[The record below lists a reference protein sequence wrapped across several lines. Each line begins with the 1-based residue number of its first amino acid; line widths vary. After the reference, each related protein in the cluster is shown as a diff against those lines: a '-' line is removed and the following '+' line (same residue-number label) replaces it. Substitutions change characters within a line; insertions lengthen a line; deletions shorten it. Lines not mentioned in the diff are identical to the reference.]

1 MKSAIALI
9 GTSAVL
15 RVGGLR
21 RLRRVAMYDSYEE
34 GALTM
39 SGRIKTVRQQTA
51 FYALPP
57 CGRGGGGSCVYLCC
71 AGGNLVVL
79 GVFGAAFAWEGS
91 WGLAVS
97 GCGLSKGGKGACPMR
112 AHLLMGGVLAQFEVC
127 VGLFVCT
134 LGRWEASP
142 SMRVGL
148 KKGD

>member
-1 MKSAIALI
+1 
-9 GTSAVL
+9 
-15 RVGGLR
+15 
-21 RLRRVAMYDSYEE
+21 MYDSYEE

-51 FYALPP
+51 FYALFLPLVE
-57 CGRGGGGSCVYLCC
+57 GGGGSCVYLCC
-71 AGGNLVVL
+71 ACGNLVVL

-97 GCGLSKGGKGACPMR
+97 GCGLSKGGKGACTMR

-127 VGLFVCT
+127 VGLLVCT
-134 LGRWEASP
+134 PGRWEASP